1 MPELAI
7 VQPPASPAADQPTA
21 NAPETDLRELL
32 LQHSAWLEFKGE
44 AGTQADL
51 TRASLEGADLTDAN
65 LREAVLNRVNLKRA
79 DLLLANL
86 QGASLLE
93 ADLRDTN
100 LLGCNLQETDLRGAT
115 LEGAT
120 GLLSGQLAG
129 ANLFGATLPASISLT
144 ETLKQIGKVGQRAG
158 WLTLSLL
165 TLNAFVWLRIA
176 TTQDARLLAN
186 AATLP
191 LPGMRDVLPL
201 VSFYLFWPVLTLCF
215 YGYLHF
221 YLQRLWEAIA
231 ALPAIL
237 PDGQRLDS
245 CVPWFARWPVRRHVK
260 WLNLKWSPSFLIEAA
275 VSSLALYWVV
285 PATLVLFWARFL
297 TAQQSQGTILHVAL
311 VLAAVS
317 AAFYSRRM
325 VRRSFKA
332 DPLHFA
338 NWKSAFAGRHAA
350 AELIAL
356 LAIAVVLS
364 LMSWGA
370 ILGGPHN
377 INPTGKSAASGVR
390 NWAADLFWMMGYNP
404 FAHLA
409 ETDVSQKPSRWSGQ
423 DAQLA
428 AVGGARLSGASL
440 RYAQASGAFLA
451 RANLR
456 QADLRNAYLSDADL
470 REANLRQANLQSARL
485 ERARLNRAILQKAIL
500 QDANLTQA
508 DLRDA
513 NLSFAYLAGA
523 VFLDAKL
530 EGAVLYGSD
539 LSRSNFQRADLQR
552 ADVRETNLQGA
563 DLTMSN
569 LREADFTSA
578 KMMGAKFY
586 EAQLIRT
593 LLLETDLRNADL
605 SGSNLQGALLRGAD
619 LTGANLQ
626 GADMRGASGLSAW
639 QVCRAANLR
648 FVLLDE
654 GLQREVESQCPNNR

>member
-1 MPELAI
+1 MTELAI
-7 VQPPASPAADQPTA
+7 VQALASPPADQPATP
-21 NAPETDLRELL
+21 APETDLREV
-32 LQHSAWLEFKGE
+32 LQQHTAWLEFNGE
-44 AGTQADL
+44 AGRQADL
-51 TRASLEGADLTDAN
+51 TRARLEGADLTDAN
-65 LREAVLNRVNLKRA
+65 LREAVLNRVNLRGA
-79 DLLLANL
+79 DLLLANF

-93 ADLRDTN
+93 ADLRDAN
-100 LLGCNLQETDLRGAT
+100 LLGSNLQETDLQGAT

-129 ANLFGATLPASISLT
+129 ANLFGATLPASLSLS
-144 ETLKQIGKVGQRAG
+144 EAMKQVGKVGQRAG
-158 WLTLSLL
+158 WLALSMLA
-165 TLNAFVWLRIA
+165 LNALVWLRIA
-176 TTQDARLLAN
+176 TTQDARLLTD

-191 LPGMRDVLPL
+191 LPGMRNVLPL
-201 VSFYLFWPVLTLCF
+201 VSFYLFCPVLILCL
-215 YGYLHF
+215 YVYLHL
-221 YLQRLWEAIA
+221 YLQRLWEGIA
-231 ALPAIL
+231 ALPAIF
-237 PDGQRLDS
+237 PDGERLDA

-260 WLNLKWSPSFLIEAA
+260 WLNLKWRPSFLLEAA
-275 VSSLALYWVV
+275 ISSLALYWVV

-297 TAQQSQGTILHVAL
+297 TLQQSQGTILHIAL

-317 AAFYSRRM
+317 ASYYSRRM
-325 VRRSFKA
+325 VRRTFKA
-332 DPLHFA
+332 DPLHIA
-338 NWKSAFAGRHAA
+338 NWKSAFAGRNVT
-350 AELIAL
+350 AELATL

-364 LMSWGA
+364 LLSLGT
-370 ILGGPHN
+370 ILGAPHE
-377 INPTGKSAASGVR
+377 INRTGQPAASGVR
-390 NWAADLFWMMGYNP
+390 TWAAEIFRLVGYNP
-404 FAHLA
+404 FAQMA
-409 ETDVSQKPSRWSGQ
+409 ETDVSQKPPGWTGE

-428 AVGGARLSGASL
+428 DVGGARLNGLSL
-440 RYAQASGAFLA
+440 RYVQAYGAFLA

-456 QADLRNAYLSDADL
+456 QADLRNAHLSDADL
-470 REANLRQANLQSARL
+470 REANLRQADLRSARL
-485 ERARLNRAILQKAIL
+485 ERARLNRAILQKAVL

-513 NLSFAYLAGA
+513 NLSFAHFDGA

-539 LSRSNFQRADLQR
+539 FSRASFQRADLQK
-552 ADVRETNLQGA
+552 ADVRETILQGA

-578 KMMGAKFY
+578 KMMGAKLH
-586 EAQLIRT
+586 EAQLVRA

-626 GADMRGASGLSAW
+626 GADLRGATGLNAW